1 MLKNAS
7 FEEKA
12 LFKAYQLSGLEM
24 PKNTAPDRNMTL
36 LVFCYFFYFFMNL
49 FYHGGGGDSPRQKP
63 LNLPRPKF

>member
-36 LVFCYFFYFFMNL
+36 LVFCYFIL
-49 FYHGGGGDSPRQKP
+49 FLYEFVLPWGGG
-63 LNLPRPKF
+63 